1 MVFPGGSGNGQAKA
15 IGAAG
20 IEAVRNHV
28 RGGGGYIGTCG
39 GAFLGLSHIRFYGDG
54 PAGNGPVTQEPWDRG
69 HGVVQIE
76 FTAQGRS
83 ELLLEASTFGGN
95 VSIMYWQGPIVKD
108 KDLPTNVT
116 RLGYFRTEI
125 HTGHPGRSA
134 NSSFTSS
141 FSPSLS
147 PSLFFISLSLF
158 LFFSFCLSVFLFEL
172 PAHRPPTLTV
182 IVMNQ
187 EGMHAWYPLLNR
199 LSLSLSLR
207 VPGEIGLFC
216 SVSSHPAPLPH
227 FSTTTNTLLMSTA
240 ERPFL
245 HHVKSAERMPLESPP
260 AIYTP
265 KKPPKTLY
273 CVRSTTGEMVN
284 TPAITSIDDF
294 GKGRVVLNS
303 PHPELAPHLPAIYAG
318 ELHWIARLGVSK
330 APTKMNP

>member
-1 MVFPGGSGNGQAKA
+1 MFRAFQLVLCAAVWPASDGAVAAFKIGFYMGPGASREVHNGTSAMDLFYSTLTTAATATFGGSGYTVSNFTTGAAVAALKPGVYGAMVFPGGSGNGQAKA

-125 HTGHPGRSA
+125 HTGHPG
-134 NSSFTSS
+134 
-141 FSPSLS
+141 
-147 PSLFFISLSLF
+147 
-158 LFFSFCLSVFLFEL
+158 
-172 PAHRPPTLTV
+172 
-182 IVMNQ
+182 
-187 EGMHAWYPLLNR
+187 
-199 LSLSLSLR
+199 
-207 VPGEIGLFC
+207 
-216 SVSSHPAPLPH
+216 
-227 FSTTTNTLLMSTA
+227 
-240 ERPFL
+240 
-245 HHVKSAERMPLESPP
+245 
-260 AIYTP
+260 
-265 KKPPKTLY
+265 
-273 CVRSTTGEMVN
+273 STTGEMVN

>member
-158 LFFSFCLSVFLFEL
+158 LFFSFCLSLFLSF
-172 PAHRPPTLTV
+172 RTSGSPPTNTHGHCDESRGNACLV
-182 IVMNQ
+182 PPFKP
-187 EGMHAWYPLLNR
+187 A
-199 LSLSLSLR
+199 LSLSFSPGARGDRSFLLR
-207 VPGEIGLFC
+207 VLSSCTFAALFDNDK
-216 SVSSHPAPLPH
+216 HAPDVH
-227 FSTTTNTLLMSTA
+227 
-240 ERPFL
+240 
-245 HHVKSAERMPLESPP
+245 
-260 AIYTP
+260 
-265 KKPPKTLY
+265 
-273 CVRSTTGEMVN
+273 C
-284 TPAITSIDDF
+284 
-294 GKGRVVLNS
+294 
-303 PHPELAPHLPAIYAG
+303 
-318 ELHWIARLGVSK
+318 
-330 APTKMNP
+330 